1 MVIFLLPWQPN
12 NGTLNNLPK
21 NMTFSRQNTSLQQT
35 NISKQASKF
44 ISKSAKYNAFG
55 CTIHINSNMT

>member
-21 NMTFSRQNTSLQQT
+21 KKKKKKKKKTFFRQNISLQQT
-35 NISKQASKF
+35 NI
-44 ISKSAKYNAFG
+44 
-55 CTIHINSNMT
+55 